1 MLIYESIPI
10 VASLI
15 SSISRAGLNVV
26 DRRQFNN
33 ASTCPIIVSYWNSF
47 LPAVLI
53 FPLILISPAVS
64 YFVEDIFAISV
75 AFLALLIQL
84 VAYSFGYAFRL
95 LRVTDIA
102 ILSKSADITVPIFLS
117 IAGFYSLHAGVIWM
131 LPAIFFI
138 FIFSAGI
145 KVAKSAGW
153 ASLALVTI
161 LSIQGIYSYFIAFN
175 SSLNK
180 GLWSLLSLSFS
191 VLLWRFI
198 FSFLIMIYKEGFH
211 KAIEFPRNIFSLRV
225 FYVRGLLT
233 VITQVTFLLAISANE
248 LMLVWP
254 ILNTTG
260 FTGAIFAYLFLG
272 ERLRPK
278 DFVFILLT
286 FFLTGLAMILLNYE
300 KY

>member
-1 MLIYESIPI
+1 M
-10 VASLI
+10 
-15 SSISRAGLNVV
+15 
-26 DRRQFNN
+26 D
-33 ASTCPIIVSYWNSF
+33 VS
-47 LPAVLI
+47 
-53 FPLILISPAVS
+53 
-64 YFVEDIFAISV
+64 
-75 AFLALLIQL
+75 
-84 VAYSFGYAFRL
+84 GK
-95 LRVTDIA
+95 
-102 ILSKSADITVPIFLS
+102 KSADITVPIFLS